1 MPVPFNSIIFLSLF
15 RTTLHDLPFI
25 HSNKQNMQKC
35 HKRIQQTP
43 LKQIQSN
50 MGQIYEPFKTKPK
63 KIFLKQKQNKL

>member
-15 RTTLHDLPFI
+15 HTNLHHLPLI
-25 HSNKQNMQKC
+25 HTNKQNTQKG

-43 LKQIQSN
+43 LKQIQCN

-63 KIFLKQKQNKL
+63 KFFF